1 MVNVWALNHQPV
13 GGGFVAANHKKI
25 LYLHGFNSSPAS
37 FKAQLMQ
44 EHFARH
50 QAEERLLL
58 PQLPESPHQAMAL
71 LDSTVQGTENIA
83 VVGSSLGGF
92 YATWLAERHNLK
104 AVLINPAVRPWRLLD
119 KYVGT
124 VTHYHT
130 GEPYEFEPRWVDDL
144 KRYEVPL
151 IERPE
156 NLLLLQQTGDETL
169 AWRDA
174 WDYYQE
180 CHTFKGLGGNH
191 AFEGFS
197 AFIPL
202 VLQFCGLQLS

>member
-1 MVNVWALNHQPV
+1 M
-13 GGGFVAANHKKI
+13 AANDKKI

-44 EHFARH
+44 RYFAQH
-50 QAEERLLL
+50 NAEERLLV
-58 PQLPESPHQAMAL
+58 PQLPESPRQAMAL
-71 LDSTVQGTENIA
+71 LDTTVQGAENIA

-104 AVLINPAVRPWRLLD
+104 AVLINPAVRPWRLLES
-119 KYVGT
+119 YVGK

-130 GEPYEFEPRWVDDL
+130 GEIYEFEPHWVDDL
-144 KRYEVPL
+144 KSYEVP
-151 IERPE
+151 IIQRPE

-169 AWRDA
+169 NWHDA
-174 WDYYQE
+174 WDYYQDS
-180 CHTFKGLGGNH
+180 HLFKGLGGNH
-191 AFEGFS
+191 AFDGFA

-202 VLQFCGLQLS
+202 VLQFCGLQLD